1 MRAQRYLNK
10 KKGSTKMTKIK
21 ISDLSEAV
29 ARLEDAEKMGAEL
42 LHFNGGQWFVKSND
56 ETVSVYTTADIMNL
70 TKEIGSVE
78 WSKKYIA
85 NNKNALNF
93 KEKIEAFKNCI

>member
-1 MRAQRYLNK
+1 
-10 KKGSTKMTKIK
+10 MTTIK

-56 ETVSVYTTADIMNL
+56 ETVSVSVSYTHLRAHET
-70 TKEIGSVE
+70 
-78 WSKKYIA
+78 
-85 NNKNALNF
+85 
-93 KEKIEAFKNCI
+93 